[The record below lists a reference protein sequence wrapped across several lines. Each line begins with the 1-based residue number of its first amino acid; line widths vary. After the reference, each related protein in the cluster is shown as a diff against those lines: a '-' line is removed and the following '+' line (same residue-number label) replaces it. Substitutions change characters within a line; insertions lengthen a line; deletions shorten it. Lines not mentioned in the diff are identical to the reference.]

1 MVDSSEDERFMEQA
15 FLEAGMAA
23 DEDEVPV
30 GAILVVNEDVVAVD
44 HNRVIQT
51 GDPTAHAEILAL
63 RRGAKRLGNYRL
75 AGATLYVTKEPCVMC
90 AGAMVH
96 SRIDRLVFG
105 CRDQRYGA
113 SGSAFDITS
122 NEKLNHRIEVVSG
135 VLSEKCS
142 LILSEFFKNRRK

>member
-1 MVDSSEDERFMEQA
+1 MVDLPEDERFMDQA
-15 FLEAGMAA
+15 ISEAIQAA
-23 DEDEVPV
+23 GEDEVPV
-30 GAILVVNEDVVAVD
+30 GAVLVVDGEIVASD

-63 RRGAKRLGNYRL
+63 RKGAERLGNYRL
-75 AGATLYVTKEPCVMC
+75 NGATLYVTKEPCVMC

-105 CRDQRYGA
+105 CHDQRYGA

-122 NEKLNHRIEVVSG
+122 NERLNHRIEVGSG
-135 VLSEKCS
+135 VLDEKCS
-142 LILSEFFKNRRK
+142 LILSEFFKKKR